1 MLYTYSSSPIDQ
13 EIKVVPGA
21 ERKEKSFKE
30 GLDEQKADTTVIYFE
45 SFLNLKVQNLFLTV
59 LLLIHVFILE
69 VQTKL

>member
-1 MLYTYSSSPIDQ
+1 MLYTYSSCRIDQ

-59 LLLIHVFILE
+59 LLLIHIFILE
-69 VQTKL
+69 VQSKL